1 MVYCS
6 CGRLPGYGG
15 RLLPEKGGDS
25 VYLTFSDPLGFGM
38 FVIALIALIVQIGRK

>member
-6 CGRLPGYGG
+6 CRRLPGYGG
-15 RLLPEKGGDS
+15 RLPPEKGGDS
-25 VYLTFSDPLGFGM
+25 VYLTFSDLLGFGM